1 MLYSDIML
9 TKIIANVSCYRDE
22 VLYNARIHPEQYSNT
37 LSAAQVKQLHKSI
50 QYVCGFAVDSLADSS
65 KFPEEWLFKHRWG
78 KGKKDSAA
86 KLPNGAKFVYLT
98 VGGRTSCV
106 VPSVQKKTG
115 PVAKDVDDAV
125 DEDAE
130 VDVEEAKP
138 IKTENTPKTSNRKTT
153 AKQQPKP
160 KGTGATNGED
170 VAENPTTPPSKKRR
184 SSTKAEI
191 DTKRVE
197 VKKQKTKAESH
208 VDGIENEAKAETNGR
223 RRSTRASGKG
233 LW

>member
-1 MLYSDIML
+1 MLYPDTVL
-9 TKIIANVSCYRDE
+9 TSTIADVAFSSDE

-78 KGKKDSAA
+78 KGKKDTVA
-86 KLPNGAKFVYLT
+86 KLPNGAKLVYLT

-115 PVAKDVDDAV
+115 PVAKDIDDVV
-125 DEDAE
+125 DED
-130 VDVEEAKP
+130 VGIDMEEAKP
-138 IKTENTPKTSNRKTT
+138 MKTEDTPKPSRRKDTV
-153 AKQQPKP
+153 KQRTKP
-160 KGTGATNGED
+160 KETGTTNGED
-170 VAENPTTPPSKKRR
+170 EAKTSNVPASKKRR
-184 SSTKAEI
+184 STTKAEA
-191 DTKRVE
+191 DTKKVE

-208 VDGIENEAKAETNGR
+208 VDGVENQAKAETNGR
-223 RRSTRASGKG
+223 RRTTRASGKG
-233 LW
+233 L

>member
-1 MLYSDIML
+1 MLA
-9 TKIIANVSCYRDE
+9 KIVTNVFCSRDE

-78 KGKKDSAA
+78 KGKKDSAS
-86 KLPNGAKFVYLT
+86 KLPNGAKIVFLT

-106 VPSVQKKTG
+106 VPSIQKKTG

-125 DEDAE
+125 VEDAE

-138 IKTENTPKTSNRKTT
+138 VKTENTSKPSSRKTT
-153 AKQQPKP
+153 VKQLPKS
-160 KGTGATNGED
+160 KETGPTNSEV
-170 VAENPTTPPSKKRR
+170 VAEKPSTPASKKRK
-184 SSTKAEI
+184 STTRPET
-191 DTKRVE
+191 DTKKVE

-208 VDGIENEAKAETNGR
+208 VDGAETQAKAETNGR

-233 LW
+233 L